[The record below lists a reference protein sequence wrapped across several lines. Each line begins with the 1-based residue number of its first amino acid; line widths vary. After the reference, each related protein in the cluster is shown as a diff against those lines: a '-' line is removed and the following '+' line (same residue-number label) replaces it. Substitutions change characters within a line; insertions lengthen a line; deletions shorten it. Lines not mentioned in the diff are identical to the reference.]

1 MTPRSVISAACHT
14 PRVGLGRSFHGKHKV
29 LTGGVP
35 MIKEATSDLRQGLS
49 ARPCFLM
56 RKHLFAFVVLIST
69 SLRQKQNWN
78 HCNS

>member
-56 RKHLFAFVVLIST
+56 RKHLFAC
-69 SLRQKQNWN
+69 SLDFYFIKTKTKLE
-78 HCNS
+78 SL